1 MKHEGRGVIR
11 IGDKTDH
18 GGEVV
23 SASSGTIVMGKEAA
37 LADDKTH
44 CPKCKGQF
52 AIKPDG
58 KGAKHQGRFYAY
70 HGDVTECGARLLSS
84 LMSSEPAA
92 RTLVNT
98 VPLTSGEKRICCPPS
113 LYRNPF
119 RFMQNWSAKSR
130 PVFQGGCDDRENI
143 DIALGKNSSARCHSP
158 DYRGFRRSRKGRAV
172 GIG

>member
-44 CPKCKGQF
+44 CPTCKGQF

-92 RTLVNT
+92 RTLVNQDEHGQ
-98 VPLTSGEKRICCPPS
+98 PAPS
-113 LYRNPF
+113 EPAF
-119 RFMQNWSAKSR
+119 
-130 PVFQGGCDDRENI
+130 DDRFVLLDDETGAPVAFVEYAIKRADGRIEHGTTNERGETH
-143 DIALGKNSSARCHSP
+143 LLSAV
-158 DYRGFRRSRKGRAV
+158 AV
-172 GIG
+172 SESVQIYAELVS